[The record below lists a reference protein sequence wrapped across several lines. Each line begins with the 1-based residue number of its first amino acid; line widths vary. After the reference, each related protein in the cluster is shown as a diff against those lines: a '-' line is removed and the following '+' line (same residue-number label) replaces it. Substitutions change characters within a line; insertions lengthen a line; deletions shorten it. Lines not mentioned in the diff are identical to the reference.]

1 MIDNKKGKSNII
13 TLTQL
18 LAFNIEGFLLPL
30 KKVIFMMLTAR
41 SVYYVLKKYIACHDV
56 AGTGGSG

>member
-18 LAFNIEGFLLPL
+18 LAFNIEGFLPL

-41 SVYYVLKKYIACHDV
+41 SVYVLKKYIACHDV